1 MPRYERKYRIDQLEP
16 GLIEQWV
23 RHHPASFRPLH
34 PERQINNVYFDTCDL
49 AAYQQNLMGV
59 ADRRKI
65 RLRWYGEG
73 ATRMNAA
80 QLEIKS
86 RSNETGSKEVIL
98 LGDVEWSDWS
108 KLLKQVQRLQPS
120 QELLPVLSNSYR
132 RKYYGTGDRHFR
144 LTVDRQLTYRGLWL
158 HAGAP
163 DERLFA
169 RDPVAEE
176 GVTIVELK
184 YEQSLDDRAD
194 HILQYILFRQSRNS
208 KYVNGVQLLYG

>member
-1 MPRYERKYRIDQLEP
+1 
-16 GLIEQWV
+16 
-23 RHHPASFRPLH
+23 HHPASFRPLH

-98 LGDVEWSDWS
+98 LGDV
-108 KLLKQVQRLQPS
+108 
-120 QELLPVLSNSYR
+120 
-132 RKYYGTGDRHFR
+132 
-144 LTVDRQLTYRGLWL
+144 
-158 HAGAP
+158 
-163 DERLFA
+163 
-169 RDPVAEE
+169 
-176 GVTIVELK
+176 
-184 YEQSLDDRAD
+184 
-194 HILQYILFRQSRNS
+194 
-208 KYVNGVQLLYG
+208 